1 AGSFVSIG
9 AGPEPPCGA
18 AAGAAEEAGLRAA
31 LPPRGVGT
39 PEAAL
44 RRGGRERLAVAVI
57 GPPDEADDAR
67 TGASLLVVRLGL
79 HSRAGARRSL
89 PALATRRRWERRT
102 SLARH
107 ASPRVRSKRR
117 AGRSR
122 CGRAKSTGSA
132 PRGWRGDGT
141 PARPHVH
148 LARGSSALSRGA
160 HHNACRAP

>member
-1 AGSFVSIG
+1 MRPRVPAPMRSSSETWLGRLRAMRVAMRRTKSRYFVGSIVGRVLAAGSFVSIG

-79 HSRAGARRSL
+79 HSRAGAR
-89 PALATRRRWERRT
+89 
-102 SLARH
+102 
-107 ASPRVRSKRR
+107 
-117 AGRSR
+117 
-122 CGRAKSTGSA
+122 
-132 PRGWRGDGT
+132 
-141 PARPHVH
+141 
-148 LARGSSALSRGA
+148 
-160 HHNACRAP
+160 